1 MLQPIYYYEITG
13 CERDIEVKNQTQYV
27 VHIPHSLVTR
37 SIIIVNDTLNPT
49 RITKTNIIVRI
60 MASWVEKNKWTKTY
74 LVKIMISTEMILL
87 GATIL
92 IVIGGWTRML
102 RGNVRDR

>member
-1 MLQPIYYYEITG
+1 
-13 CERDIEVKNQTQYV
+13 
-27 VHIPHSLVTR
+27 
-37 SIIIVNDTLNPT
+37 
-49 RITKTNIIVRI
+49 VRI

-102 RGNVRDR
+102 RGNVRDC